1 MNWTVFAADARLAPD
16 ARGVPQRRPHKQMK
30 LLGFLLLLAGWG
42 IVLSALVMLTREA
55 ARTAFVMAGIG
66 VEVTG
71 LFLVVRAHP
80 APQGIE
86 D

>member
-1 MNWTVFAADARLAPD
+1 
-16 ARGVPQRRPHKQMK
+16 MK

-42 IVLSALVMLTREA
+42 LVLSALVMLTKEA
-55 ARTAFVMAGIG
+55 ARTAFVLAGIG

-71 LFLVVRAHP
+71 LVVVMRAHP
-80 APQGIE
+80 APGGIE